1 MRRAWTWW
9 LAWGLCAL
17 FTVVTVAT
25 IAIDAG
31 TRPPDEQ
38 DESFWGDLSLVVA
51 FGAFAV
57 VGALVASRRPRNAVG
72 WLFLAAPL
80 FAIVGAFSEEYAYR
94 ALIVNEG
101 ELPLGLLFAWFA
113 SWMWFPALGA
123 IALVGFV
130 FPDGR
135 LPGRWWGF
143 VLWAFVVVISL
154 TAIGAAVYPGPISET
169 WPGAPEKPLTISG
182 SEEVLDMAAK
192 VGGAL
197 LIGLLAALVAS
208 VVVRVRRSRGR
219 ERQQLKWMLV
229 AVAFLVCNA
238 LVSETFTLPDSVGNL
253 LFAIS
258 VASLPVAAG
267 VAILKHRLYDVDV
280 VIRKTLVYGALTV
293 LLGAA
298 YVALVLAG
306 QALFASFAGGSDL
319 AIAAS
324 TLVVAAL
331 FLPLRRRVRRVV
343 DRRFYRGR
351 YDAARTLDA
360 FGSRLR
366 EQIDLETLQADL
378 RAVVEETMQPSHAS
392 VWLRREVVS

>member
-17 FTVVTVAT
+17 FAVVTVAT
-25 IAIDAG
+25 VAIDAV
-31 TRPPDEQ
+31 TSPPDEQ
-38 DESFWGDLSLVVA
+38 DESFWADLSLIVA

-80 FAIVGAFSEEYAYR
+80 FAIVGAFSEEYGYR
-94 ALIVNEG
+94 ALIVDE
-101 ELPLGLLFAWFA
+101 ELPLGLVFAWFA

-135 LPGRWWGF
+135 LPGRWWGL
-143 VLWAFVVVISL
+143 VQWAFVAVISL
-154 TAIGAAVYPGPISET
+154 TAIGAAIYPGPISET
-169 WPGAPEKPLTISG
+169 WPGAPEKPLTIAG
-182 SEEVLDMAAK
+182 SEEVLDVAAQ
-192 VGGAL
+192 VGGAV

-208 VVVRVRRSRGR
+208 VVVRFRRSRGR

-238 LVSETFTLPDSVGNL
+238 VVSEALALPDGVGNL
-253 LFAIS
+253 LFAVS

-298 YVALVLAG
+298 YVGLVLAG
-306 QALFASFAGGSDL
+306 QALFSSFAGGSNL
-319 AIAAS
+319 AIAGS

-331 FLPLRRRVRRVV
+331 FLPLRRRVRRTV
-343 DRRFYRGR
+343 DRRFYRRR

-366 EQIDLETLQADL
+366 EEIDLETLEADL
-378 RAVVEETMQPSHAS
+378 RAVVDETMQPVHAS
-392 VWLRREVVS
+392 LWLRREVSP

>member
-1 MRRAWTWW
+1 MRRASTWW

-17 FTVVTVAT
+17 FAVVTVAT
-25 IAIDAG
+25 VALD
-31 TRPPDEQ
+31 TVTSPPDEQ
-38 DESFWGDLSLVVA
+38 DESLWADLSLIVA

-94 ALIVNEG
+94 ALVVDDG

-135 LPGRWWGF
+135 LPGRWWGL
-143 VLWAFVVVISL
+143 VLWAFVAVISL
-154 TAIGAAVYPGPISET
+154 TAVGAAIYPGPISEA
-169 WPGAPEKPLTISG
+169 WPGAPEKPLTIEG
-182 SEEVLDMAAK
+182 SEEVLDVAAQ
-192 VGGAL
+192 VGGAV

-208 VVVRVRRSRGR
+208 VVVRFRRSRGR

-238 LVSETFTLPDSVGNL
+238 LVSEALALPDGVGNL

-267 VAILKHRLYDVDV
+267 VAILKHRLYDVDI

-298 YVALVLAG
+298 YAALVLAG
-306 QALFASFAGGSDL
+306 QVLFSSFAGGSDL
-319 AIAAS
+319 AIAGS

-331 FLPLRRRVRRVV
+331 FLPLRRRVRRTV
-343 DRRFYRGR
+343 DRRFYRR
-351 YDAARTLDA
+351 RHDAARTLEA

-366 EQIDLETLQADL
+366 EQIDLETLNADL
-378 RAVVEETMQPSHAS
+378 RTVVQETMQPSHAS
-392 VWLRREVVS
+392 LWLRSQR